1 MANYCFDLDGT
12 LINSIN
18 GIYESLVHSLKK
30 NNLKIFPKNKLKK
43 YIGPPLSSYIEK
55 LISGNLGNQIK
66 KNIIKDFRIH
76 HDNEGYKFYE
86 LYPYTLKV
94 LKKIKYKKNN
104 KLFIVTNKPFNVTI
118 NSLKKFDI
126 YNFFDDIFA
135 IDNSTDNLK
144 IIPNDFERRKNNY
157 LKLIE
162 KFYEDKNN
170 FFIGDTES
178 DYEATSN
185 NAFKFIFVEYGY
197 GSLQIS
203 NSTFQTIKNLLEL
216 ENLI

>member
-18 GIYESLVHSLKK
+18 GIYASLVYSLKK

-43 YIGPPLSSYIEK
+43 YLGPPLSSYIGK
-55 LISGNLGNQIK
+55 LISENLENQIK

-76 HDNEGYKFYE
+76 HDKEGYKLYE
-86 LYPYTLKV
+86 LYPYTLEV
-94 LKKIKYKKNN
+94 LKKIKYIKNN

-135 IDNSTDNLK
+135 IDNSSDNFK

-162 KFYEDKNN
+162 NNYEDENN

-178 DYEATSN
+178 DYEATSDN
-185 NAFKFIFVEYGY
+185 EFKFIFVEYGY

-203 NSTFQTIKNLLEL
+203 NSKFQTIQNLLEL
-216 ENLI
+216 KI